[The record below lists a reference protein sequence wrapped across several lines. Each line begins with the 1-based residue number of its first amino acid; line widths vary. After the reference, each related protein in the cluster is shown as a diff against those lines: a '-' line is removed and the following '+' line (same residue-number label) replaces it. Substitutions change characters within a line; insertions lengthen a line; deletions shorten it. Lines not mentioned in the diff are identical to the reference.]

1 MMASQFV
8 IDVTETTFEYEVIA
22 FSKNKPVLVDFW
34 AEWCRPC
41 KTLGPLLEKIVNQ
54 ANGSLRLA
62 KVNIDQNPNLAMQF
76 GVRSI
81 PTVKVFIDGR
91 VANEFVGALPEGQI
105 RAFLEKLQPPSPL
118 ELELSRANSML
129 LSQDWRNAENA
140 LRDILDKDS
149 ESPDAMLGLAKA
161 LLAQDKAA
169 EAMDHLLEITSPRVL
184 NTVEILKPY
193 AQTLIDFHTEMLPM
207 ENDLDAIF
215 FNSIR
220 LASHTK
226 YPMALDGLLDLLR
239 QDKHYRGKTAQ
250 NVILAILE
258 IMGEEDP
265 DTRAYRAEL
274 ASVLF

>member
-239 QDKHYRGKTAQ
+239 QDKHFRGKTAQ

-258 IMGEEDP
+258 LMGEEDP

>member
-258 IMGEEDP
+258 LMGEEDP

>member
-1 MMASQFV
+1 MMASQFIINV
-8 IDVTETTFEYEVIA
+8 NETTFEYEVIA

-41 KTLGPLLEKIVNQ
+41 KMLGPVLEKIVNE
-54 ANGSLRLA
+54 ANGALRLA

-105 RAFLEKLQPPSPL
+105 RTFIGKLQPPSPL
-118 ELELSRANSML
+118 ELELSRADSML
-129 LSQDWRNAENA
+129 LSHNWEEAEIA
-140 LRDILDKDS
+140 LREMLNKDV
-149 ESPDAMLGLAKA
+149 ESPDAMVGLAKA
-161 LLAQDKAA
+161 LIAQDKAS
-169 EAMDHLLEITSPRVL
+169 EAMELLNEVATARLI
-184 NTVEILKPY
+184 NTIDILKPY
-193 AQTLIDFHTEMLPM
+193 AQILIDLHIEMLPN

-220 LASHTK
+220 LASQGK
-226 YPMALDGLLDLLR
+226 FAMALDGLLDLLR
-239 QDKHYRGKTAQ
+239 KDKHYRGKTAQ

-258 IMGEEDP
+258 ILGEEDP

>member
-8 IDVTETTFEYEVIA
+8 IDVNEMTFEYEVVA

-41 KTLGPLLEKIVNQ
+41 KMLSPILEKVVNE
-54 ANGSLRLA
+54 ANGALRLA

-91 VANEFVGALPEGQI
+91 VANEFVGVLPEGQI
-105 RAFLEKLQPPSPL
+105 RAFVDKLQPPSPL
-118 ELELSRANSML
+118 ELEISRANSML
-129 LSQDWRNAENA
+129 LSQDWENAENA
-140 LRDILDKDS
+140 LRDILNQDV
-149 ESPDAMLGLAKA
+149 ESPEAMAGLAKS
-161 LLAQDKAA
+161 LLAQDKAP
-169 EAMDHLLEITSPRVL
+169 EAMGLLNEITTARIL
-184 NTVEILKPY
+184 TTVEILKPY
-193 AQTLIDFHTEMLPM
+193 GRTLIDFHTETLPN

-215 FNSIR
+215 YNSIR
-220 LASHTK
+220 LASQAK
-226 YPMALDGLLDLLR
+226 YPMALDGLLDILR
-239 QDKHYRGKTAQ
+239 QEKHYRGKTAQ

>member
-1 MMASQFV
+1 MMASQFI
-8 IDVTETTFEYEVIA
+8 IDVNEMTFEYEVIA

-41 KTLGPLLEKIVNQ
+41 KTLSPILEKVVNE

-81 PTVKVFIDGR
+81 PTVKVFIDSH
-91 VANEFVGALPEGQI
+91 VANEFVGALPEAQI
-105 RAFLEKLQPPSPL
+105 RAFLDKLQPPSPL
-118 ELELSRANSML
+118 ELEISRADSML
-129 LSQDWRNAENA
+129 LSQDWEGAESA
-140 LRDILDKDS
+140 LRAILDKDN
-149 ESPDAMLGLAKA
+149 ESPNAMLGLAKA
-161 LLAQDKAA
+161 LLAQDKPA
-169 EAMDHLLEITSPRVL
+169 EAIGLLQEITSPRIL
-184 NTVEILKPY
+184 NTVETLKPY
-193 AQTLIDFHTEMLPM
+193 ASTLIDFHNETLPN

-215 FNSIR
+215 YNSIR
-220 LASHTK
+220 LASRGK
-226 YPMALDGLLDLLR
+226 YPVALDGLLDLLR

-250 NVILAILE
+250 NAILAILE

>member
-1 MMASQFV
+1 MMASQFI
-8 IDVTETTFEYEVIA
+8 IDVNEMTFEYEVIA

-41 KTLGPLLEKIVNQ
+41 KTLGPILEKVVNE

-91 VANEFVGALPEGQI
+91 VANEFVGALPEAQI
-105 RAFLEKLQPPSPL
+105 RAFLDKLQPPSPL
-118 ELELSRANSML
+118 ELEISRADSML
-129 LSQDWRNAENA
+129 LAQDWEGAESA
-140 LRDILDKDS
+140 LRDILDKDN
-149 ESPDAMLGLAKA
+149 ESPNAMLGLAKA
-161 LLAQDKAA
+161 LLAQDKAI
-169 EAMDHLLEITSPRVL
+169 EAMDILQEINAPRVL

-193 AQTLIDFHTEMLPM
+193 ASTLIDFHTEMLPD
-207 ENDLDAIF
+207 EDDLDPIF
-215 FNSIR
+215 YNSIR
-220 LASHTK
+220 LASQGK
-226 YPMALDGLLDLLR
+226 YPIALDGLLDLLR

>member
-250 NVILAILE
+250 NVILAVLE
-258 IMGEEDP
+258 LMGEEDP

>member
-1 MMASQFV
+1 MMASQFIINV
-8 IDVTETTFEYEVIA
+8 NETTFEYEVIA

-41 KTLGPLLEKIVNQ
+41 KMLGPVLEKIVNE
-54 ANGSLRLA
+54 ANGALRLA

-105 RAFLEKLQPPSPL
+105 RTFIGKLQPPSPL
-118 ELELSRANSML
+118 ELELSRADSML
-129 LSQDWRNAENA
+129 LSHNWEEAETA
-140 LRDILDKDS
+140 LRDMLSKDV
-149 ESPDAMLGLAKA
+149 ESPDAMVGLAKA
-161 LLAQDKAA
+161 LLAQDKAS
-169 EAMDHLLEITSPRVL
+169 EAMELLNEVATARL
-184 NTVEILKPY
+184 FNTVDILKPY
-193 AQTLIDFHTEMLPM
+193 AQILIDLHTEMLPN

-220 LASHTK
+220 LASQGK
-226 YPMALDGLLDLLR
+226 FVMALDGLLDLLR
-239 QDKHYRGKTAQ
+239 KDKHYRGKTAQ

-258 IMGEEDP
+258 ILGEEDP

>member
-1 MMASQFV
+1 MMASQFI
-8 IDVTETTFEYEVIA
+8 IDVTEMTFEYEVIA

-41 KTLGPLLEKIVNQ
+41 KTLGPLLERIVNQ

-91 VANEFVGALPEGQI
+91 VANEFVGVLPESQI
-105 RAFLEKLQPPSPL
+105 RSFIQKLQPPGPL
-118 ELELSRANSML
+118 ELEISRAQSML
-129 LSQDWRNAENA
+129 LSQDWENAETA
-140 LRDILDKDS
+140 LRAILEQDS
-149 ESPDAMLGLAKA
+149 ESPEASVGLAKS
-161 LLAQDKAA
+161 LLAQDQAA
-169 EAMDHLLEITSPRVL
+169 EALRVL
-184 NTVEILKPY
+184 NETVAARVTSTVDRLRPY
-193 AQTLIDFHTEMLPM
+193 AETLVGFHAENLPG
-207 ENDLDAIF
+207 ETDLDAIF
-215 FNSIR
+215 YNSVR
-220 LASHTK
+220 LASQAK
-226 YPMALDGLLDLLR
+226 FPMALDGLLDLLR
-239 QDKHYRGKTAQ
+239 RDKHFRGKIAQ
-250 NVILAILE
+250 NVILGILE

>member
-169 EAMDHLLEITSPRVL
+169 EAMDHLMEITSPRVL

-258 IMGEEDP
+258 LMGEEDP